1 MKKLLNQPLFIVA
14 CIIVLGLAI
23 RHFFL
28 EPIVAKPAQAPAQL
42 TTDAFF
48 ASRFADDKGVTQA
61 LSQYKGKILVVNFW
75 ATWCPPCREEMPE
88 LSKLHLAHAKDNVV
102 VLGLSTDE
110 LDKVQAFSKESP
122 VSYPLFAGEDA
133 VMGLGQS
140 LGNDRGVLPFTVII
154 RPDGSIAQV
163 YFGRINEAV
172 LAEGLMPIITAHQH

>member
-1 MKKLLNQPLFIVA
+1 MKKWLEKPIFIVA
-14 CIIVLGLAI
+14 CIIVMGLGI

-28 EPIVAKPAQAPAQL
+28 EPIVAKPSNPPAQL
-42 TTDAFF
+42 STNSFF
-48 ASRFADDKGVTQA
+48 ASSFVDDKGVNQA

-88 LSKLHLAHAKDNVV
+88 LSKLHETHLKDNVV

-110 LDKVQAFSKESP
+110 LEEVKAFSKQSP
-122 VSYPLFAGEDA
+122 VSYPLFGGGDA

-140 LGNDRGVLPFTVII
+140 LGNDRGVLPFTAII

-163 YFGRINEAV
+163 YFGRINQAV